1 MSLEYFISEKDGL
14 SVVTLSGT
22 VGKES
27 GTLLKNCVD
36 EIDQKGTRY
45 VIVHAD
51 RLDDIVPEALRIFA
65 VFQKLLRERDRT
77 LRIVG
82 LKNDLRKFLL
92 QQGILYE
99 SELRQDLREALQE
112 VKNALRAG

>member
-1 MSLEYFISEKDGL
+1 MSLEYFISDKDGL

-27 GTLLKNCVD
+27 GTLLKTCVD
-36 EIDQKGTRY
+36 ELEQRGARC
-45 VIVHAD
+45 VILHAD
-51 RLDDIVPEALRIFA
+51 RLDDIVPDALRIFA
-65 VFQKLLRERDRT
+65 VFQKLLRERDRV

-82 LKNDLRKFLL
+82 LKPSLRKFLL
-92 QQGILYE
+92 QQGVLYE

-112 VKNALRAG
+112 AKSALQAG

>member
-1 MSLEYFISEKDGL
+1 MALEYFISEKDGL

-27 GTLLKNCVD
+27 GTLLKSCVD
-36 EIDQKGTRY
+36 EVESRGGRC
-45 VIVHAD
+45 VILHAD

-65 VFQKLLRERDRT
+65 VYQKLLREKGRL

-82 LKNDLRKFLL
+82 LKTELKRFLL
-92 QQGILYE
+92 QQGVLYE
-99 SELRQDLREALQE
+99 SELRGDLREAIQE
-112 VKNALRAG
+112 ARRNIA